1 MPEQSSTPFS
11 QLKLNLVVKY
21 VIVSEV
27 FVNPDLYKRADP
39 QKHLTFFLK
48 IKTFWLQRVNEME
61 LLA

>member
-27 FVNPDLYKRADP
+27 FVNPDL
-39 QKHLTFFLK
+39 
-48 IKTFWLQRVNEME
+48 
-61 LLA
+61 